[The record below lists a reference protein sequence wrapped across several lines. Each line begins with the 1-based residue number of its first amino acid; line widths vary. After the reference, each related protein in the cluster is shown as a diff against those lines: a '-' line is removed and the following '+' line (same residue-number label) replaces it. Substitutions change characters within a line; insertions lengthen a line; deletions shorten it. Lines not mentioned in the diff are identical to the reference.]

1 MKATKKRADV
11 LYQVLLKHFKVDQ
24 FMVFWSPFNRKM
36 FILGLKDHRTFSL
49 CVNGMQLEFK
59 WATKYLFTKC
69 LGWSRVIASI
79 PTTIGL
85 FHKHLTEISYDF
97 KENRKSLI
105 DVKHEL
111 VKQLLSSLRRHLVVE
126 VVPSAIISF
135 SAGYQV
141 YMMDSLEELVIQ
153 EELGIEY
160 AKVQQ

>member
-24 FMVFWSPFNRKM
+24 FMLFWSPFNRKI
-36 FILGLKDHRTFSL
+36 FILGLKNYRTVSL
-49 CVNGMQLEFK
+49 CANGMHLEFK

-69 LGWSRVIASI
+69 YGWSHVIISVPI
-79 PTTIGL
+79 TIRL

-111 VKQLLSSLRRHLVVE
+111 VKQLLSSLRRWVTRML
-126 VVPSAIISF
+126 STAT
-135 SAGYQV
+135 A
-141 YMMDSLEELVIQ
+141 
-153 EELGIEY
+153 
-160 AKVQQ
+160 